1 MEPISDLL
9 GLVDRELNVK
19 HEIPALKEMIRLL
32 KNEVSVRSYLKEKK
46 LLEKSE
52 IENRTKNKSK
62 NRSRTRKAIKK
73 G

>member
-9 GLVDRELNVK
+9 GLVDRELNIK

-32 KNEVSVRSYLKEKK
+32 KNEGTVRAYLKEKK

-52 IENRTKNKSK
+52 IENRTKNKLKSK
-62 NRSRTRKAIKK
+62 SRTRKIIKK